1 MKAKP
6 VAHDCRASLD
16 EAEALCRS
24 RGARFTPMRR
34 DVYALML
41 SQVAPRS
48 AYDLLGEM
56 QRRLDR
62 QLAPPTVYRALEF
75 LLEQGLIHRLESN
88 NTYVPCAHPGEV
100 HQSLYLVCTGC
111 GTTAELDDG
120 DIGGLLRA
128 RARAE
133 GFTPR
138 KQVVEVQ
145 GTCAECSSPPQASPG
160 PSSGR
165 PDA

>member
-1 MKAKP
+1 MKAKSAP
-6 VAHDCRASLD
+6 ADCRASLSR
-16 EAEALCRS
+16 AEALCLS

-34 DVYALML
+34 AVYDLML
-41 SQVAPRS
+41 TQSAPRS

-56 QRRLDR
+56 QKRLER
-62 QLAPPTVYRALEF
+62 TLAPPTVYRALEF

-88 NTYVPCAHPGEV
+88 NTYVPCVHPGEM

-111 GTTAELDDG
+111 GTTAELEDG
-120 DIGGLLRA
+120 EIGGLLRA

-145 GTCAECSSPPQASPG
+145 GTCASCSTPA
-160 PSSGR
+160 R
-165 PDA
+165 A